1 MSAPISSSQNIK
13 RQLKPIKVRYKA
25 GFLYA
30 LIYKDVIMSKMK
42 KNDLKLLFMGTPEI
56 SAYVFEK
63 MIQDGYHFVGLVA
76 QPDHPVGR
84 KGLVEK
90 VPTKVI
96 AEKYDIPVFQ
106 PTKIR
111 LDYSF
116 IDEIKPDL
124 VITLAYGQIV
134 PQGFL
139 DKIPMGCLN
148 LHGSLLP
155 KYRGASP
162 VQSALINN
170 EKVTGVTL
178 MEMIKEMDA
187 GRMYAKKEIEIT
199 EDDNATSLFNKVKIA
214 ASELVLEA
222 LPKYISGELK
232 GEKQNEEEVTF
243 CSIIKPEQEKI
254 DLSLSKESIVGWI
267 RGLSDEPG
275 AYLYLNNFKL
285 KIYKAKVIDDSV
297 TKEIGTILKADKFG
311 LYMQAKDGVIALLEI
326 QKEGKKRMDY
336 RSFINGNQNLLGQK
350 LS

>member
-1 MSAPISSSQNIK
+1 ME
-13 RQLKPIKVRYKA
+13 
-25 GFLYA
+25 
-30 LIYKDVIMSKMK
+30 
-42 KNDLKLLFMGTPEI
+42 KNALKLVFMGTPEI

-63 MIQDGYHFVGLVA
+63 MIEDGYHFVGLIA

-84 KGLVEK
+84 KGIIEK

-96 AEKYDIPVFQ
+96 AEKYHIPVFQ
-106 PTKIR
+106 PVKIR
-111 LDYSF
+111 EDYSF
-116 IDEIKPDL
+116 MEILKPDL
-124 VITLAYGQIV
+124 VITIAYGQIV

-139 DKIPMGCLN
+139 DIPPYGCLN

-178 MEMIKEMDA
+178 MEMVKAMDA
-187 GRMYAKKEIEIT
+187 GRMYAKKEIVID

-222 LPKYISGELK
+222 LPKYINGELK
-232 GEKQNEEEVTF
+232 GEEQDEKEVTF

-254 DLSLSKESIVGWI
+254 DLSLTANQIVGWI
-267 RGLSDEPG
+267 KGLSDEPG
-275 AYLYLNNFKL
+275 AYLILNNNKL
-285 KIYKAKVIDDSV
+285 KIYKAKVVNNNV
-297 TKEIGTILKADKFG
+297 TGKVGEIILANKNG
-311 LYMQAKDGVIALLEI
+311 LYLQAKDGQIAILEL

-336 RSFINGNQNLLGQK
+336 RSFINGNQNLLGQI
-350 LS
+350 LE

>member
-1 MSAPISSSQNIK
+1 MEKSN
-13 RQLKPIKVRYKA
+13 
-25 GFLYA
+25 
-30 LIYKDVIMSKMK
+30 
-42 KNDLKLLFMGTPEI
+42 LKLVFMGTPEI

-84 KGLVEK
+84 KGIVEK

-96 AEKYDIPVFQ
+96 AEKYNIPVFQ
-106 PTKIR
+106 PEKIR

-116 IDEIKPDL
+116 MNDIKPDL

-139 DKIPMGCLN
+139 EIPRLGCLN

-162 VQSALINN
+162 VQSVLINN

-178 MEMIKEMDA
+178 MEMVKAMDA
-187 GRMYAKKEIEIT
+187 GRMYAKKEIEIS
-199 EDDNATSLFNKVKIA
+199 EDDNATSLFNKVKEA
-214 ASELVLEA
+214 ASELVLES
-222 LPKYISGELK
+222 LPLYINGELK
-232 GEKQNEEEVTF
+232 GEEQDENAVAF
-243 CSIIKPEQEKI
+243 CSMIKPEQEKL
-254 DLSLSKESIVGWI
+254 DLNLSAQELVGWI

-275 AYLYLNNFKL
+275 AYLYINNLKI
-285 KIYKAKVIDDSV
+285 KIYKAEVVDNSV
-297 TKEIGTILKADKFG
+297 TADIGEIIKADKNG
-311 LYMQAKDGVIALLEI
+311 LYMQAKDGVISLLEV

-336 RSFINGNQNLLGQK
+336 RSFINGSQGLLVGQK

>member
-1 MSAPISSSQNIK
+1 ME
-13 RQLKPIKVRYKA
+13 
-25 GFLYA
+25 
-30 LIYKDVIMSKMK
+30 
-42 KNDLKLLFMGTPEI
+42 KNDLKLVFMGTPEI

-63 MIQDGYHFVGLVA
+63 MIEAGYHFVGLVA

-84 KGLVEK
+84 KGIIEK
-90 VPTKVI
+90 VPTKVV

-106 PTKIR
+106 PEKIR

-162 VQSALINN
+162 VQTALINN

-178 MEMIKEMDA
+178 MEMVKAMDA
-187 GRMYAKKEIEIT
+187 GRMYAKKEVLID
-199 EDDNATSLFNKVKIA
+199 EDDNATSLFNKIKEA
-214 ASELVLEA
+214 AKELVLEA
-222 LPKYISGELK
+222 LPRYIAGELK
-232 GEKQNEEEVTF
+232 GEEQNESEVTF
-243 CSIIKPEQEKI
+243 CSIIKPEQEKL
-254 DLSLSKESIVGWI
+254 DLSLSAEALVGWI

-275 AYLYLNNFKL
+275 AYLYLNNLKL
-285 KIYKAKVIDDSV
+285 KIYKAKVVDNSITASV
-297 TKEIGTILKADKFG
+297 GEIIKADKNG
-311 LYMQAKDGVIALLEI
+311 LYIQASDGVISLLEV